1 MRRLLALAAL
11 LLAASATAED
21 GIVIQFQIFEQE
33 KGSTSRSG
41 YTNAVLM
48 RLNEEVTLEL
58 DGLYVLK
65 ISANQMEASQASLL
79 FTLKDLVDGRPY
91 YIGAKSVSLKIGDR
105 SEFSFDRNNTA
116 YDISIDTAYG
126 VLPEVED

>member
-1 MRRLLALAAL
+1 MRRFIAIAAL
-11 LLAASATAED
+11 LLSASAAAED

-33 KGSTSRSG
+33 KGSSDRSG

-65 ISANQMEASQASLL
+65 IAANQMESSQASLL
-79 FTLKDLVDGRPY
+79 FTLKDMIDGRPY
-91 YIGAKSVSLKIGDR
+91 YIGAKSVNLRIGDA
-105 SEFSFDRNNTA
+105 SEFSFDRSNIS
-116 YDISIDTAYG
+116 YDIKIDTSYG
-126 VLPEVED
+126 VLPESEG

>member
-1 MRRLLALAAL
+1 MKRLIALTAL
-11 LLAASATAED
+11 FLAASATAED

-33 KGSTSRSG
+33 EGSSSRSG

-48 RLNEEVTLEL
+48 GLNEEVTLEL

-65 ISANQMEASQASLL
+65 IAANQMESSQASLL
-79 FTLKDLVDGRPY
+79 FTLKDLIDGRPY
-91 YIGAKSVSLKIGDR
+91 YVGAKSLKLRIGDR
-105 SEFSFDRNNTA
+105 SEFKFDRNGIA

-126 VLPEVED
+126 VLPNSEG